1 MHYSTLLLLLQQ
13 RMHGQTRT
21 TSSCKLNPFKGMQLP
36 HAVSG
41 CMPTILLL
49 LSGTSY
55 SFDLYLQNLTCYQN
69 QGWHYLSF
77 HIRISDLIAL
87 VHDYNHQI
95 QSVAD
100 NGMSPDNSGSVV
112 GMERSVQRT
121 SISNFPSLRSLSLH
135 SIEVKDC
142 VCKVSLKSMISFP

>member
-13 RMHGQTRT
+13 CMHGQTQT

-55 SFDLYLQNLTCYQN
+55 SFDLYLQNLTLSKSRMTLFIISHQN
-69 QGWHYLSF
+69 
-77 HIRISDLIAL
+77 
-87 VHDYNHQI
+87 
-95 QSVAD
+95 
-100 NGMSPDNSGSVV
+100 
-112 GMERSVQRT
+112 
-121 SISNFPSLRSLSLH
+121 
-135 SIEVKDC
+135 K
-142 VCKVSLKSMISFP
+142 